1 MDVLLEIWGAHLNGA
16 VLISLA
22 GGVAAVAIKGVES
35 IRQALAVVLVA
46 LVAGIW
52 ISPLAIML
60 AARILGGPIDEAV
73 ADSIT
78 AIVAISSWNLLEA
91 LVGNRVLA
99 RLMKKVG

>member
-1 MDVLLEIWGAHLNGA
+1 
-16 VLISLA
+16 
-22 GGVAAVAIKGVES
+22 
-35 IRQALAVVLVA
+35 
-46 LVAGIW
+46 
-52 ISPLAIML
+52 L